1 MHRRTAIAAFINRAP
16 RGTTAVVTMI
26 ATATTTTGTGTGT
39 TSGAGC
45 GSETE

>member
-1 MHRRTAIAAFINRAP
+1 MHRRTTIATSFIRVP
-16 RGTTAVVTMI
+16 RGTTAVITMI
-26 ATATTTTGTGTGT
+26 ATTTGTGT

>member
-1 MHRRTAIAAFINRAP
+1 MHSRTAIAASVTRVP
-16 RGTTAVVTMI
+16 RGTVVAAMTL
-26 ATATTTTGTGTGT
+26 TTTGIGTGT

>member
-1 MHRRTAIAAFINRAP
+1 MHRRTAIAASFIRVP
-16 RGTTAVVTMI
+16 RGTTAAITMI
-26 ATATTTTGTGTGT
+26 ATTTGTGTGTGT

>member
-1 MHRRTAIAAFINRAP
+1 MHRRTAIAASFIRVP
-16 RGTTAVVTMI
+16 RGTTAVIAMI
-26 ATATTTTGTGTGT
+26 STTTGTGTGT